1 MSNGWQV
8 HKLGQVLERLNCR
21 DILRGLRRHY
31 MVFHGNE
38 LVQVLIESGVAKDEM
53 DALAVGNAFLREFR
67 RLSPRRFTTR

>member
-1 MSNGWQV
+1 M

-31 MVFHGNE
+31 RVFPGNE

-67 RLSPRRFTTR
+67 CRVKAL